1 MSINISVFDD
11 YLLEII
17 LNLSNYGNMTCHCN
31 TTVSKQ
37 QKQQQS
43 PYFLKVNIFRVV
55 AI

>member
-1 MSINISVFDD
+1 MSTNITVFDD
-11 YLLEII
+11 YLFEII
-17 LNLSNYGNMTCHCN
+17 PNLSNYGNIICRCN

-43 PYFLKVNIFRVV
+43 PYFLEANIFRVV